1 MNFNSLVIKQKQTN
15 KNIYEDW
22 VSKLNCKTEYF
33 VPYDGHQNCLDKT
46 QIIGIIGDK
55 IKETGKSLNNCN
67 YLKNYCNS
75 HRSDGSAILNSP
87 NPIESQAIAT

>member
-15 KNIYEDW
+15 KNIYED
-22 VSKLNCKTEYF
+22 Y
-33 VPYDGHQNCLDKT
+33 GHQNCLDKT
-46 QIIGIIGDK
+46 LIIGIIGDK